1 MEIICERPYA
11 LIGLFALIPALILTV
26 VQYKRIVERLRVLY
40 VKTPQ
45 SMMSKRVSNFPVVIV
60 LRFVFRALAWVMMVL
75 AYAGISWG
83 TNLVS
88 VQKNGHAVTF
98 VFDISYS
105 MMADDASGGL
115 TRLESSKKYA
125 NLLLSRMHDVP
136 VSVVLAKGDGVV
148 LVPDTEDRAIVETL
162 LESLSPK
169 LMSSTGTSLG
179 KGIMA
184 ALNAIPENSINLHRI
199 FLFTDGDETD
209 GMLEKA
215 LTECMKKSVSVSII
229 GFGGE
234 QETSVIAGDGKTKVY
249 TSLKSEKLSSVCKKV
264 MGKSALPLGSDF
276 DLRFV
281 DATEAG
287 SARTLLDFGEKKAG
301 SADSKTESYYE
312 VRPVSRY
319 GLFLGLA
326 ILFFVL
332 SFITVELD
340 PDFFKRRMK
349 KISAVSMV
357 FCLFTMSSCT
367 LRTKGA
373 ADVLSGTWDW
383 NQQKWAN
390 ATAKFLQVSEDA
402 KVAGDK
408 ELNEYAVFNLGAT
421 YLAMNEDDA
430 ALKRFKEISDDATKE
445 LRYASFYNMG
455 IIFYR
460 KADYESAAE
469 YFKKALTVDSKQRN
483 AKINLEL
490 SIRNA
495 ESKKTNQNE
504 PVSSTASVSHD
515 QTVDQS
521 IFNRIREND
530 VNQWK
535 SSENNSDSSG
545 LDY

>member
-1 MEIICERPYA
+1 M
-11 LIGLFALIPALILTV
+11 
-26 VQYKRIVERLRVLY
+26 
-40 VKTPQ
+40 
-45 SMMSKRVSNFPVVIV
+45 
-60 LRFVFRALAWVMMVL
+60 
-75 AYAGISWG
+75 
-83 TNLVS
+83 
-88 VQKNGHAVTF
+88 
-98 VFDISYS
+98 
-105 MMADDASGGL
+105 
-115 TRLESSKKYA
+115 
-125 NLLLSRMHDVP
+125 
-136 VSVVLAKGDGVV
+136 
-148 LVPDTEDRAIVETL
+148 
-162 LESLSPK
+162 
-169 LMSSTGTSLG
+169 
-179 KGIMA
+179 
-184 ALNAIPENSINLHRI
+184 
-199 FLFTDGDETD
+199 
-209 GMLEKA
+209 
-215 LTECMKKSVSVSII
+215 
-229 GFGGE
+229 
-234 QETSVIAGDGKTKVY
+234 
-249 TSLKSEKLSSVCKKV
+249 
-264 MGKSALPLGSDF
+264 
-276 DLRFV
+276 
-281 DATEAG
+281 
-287 SARTLLDFGEKKAG
+287 
-301 SADSKTESYYE
+301 
-312 VRPVSRY
+312 
-319 GLFLGLA
+319 
-326 ILFFVL
+326 L

-367 LRTKGA
+367 VRTKGA

>member
-11 LIGLFALIPALILTV
+11 LIGLVTLIPALILTIA
-26 VQYKRIVERLRVLY
+26 QYRKIVERLKILY

-45 SMMSKRVSNFPVVIV
+45 SMLSKRVTYFPSVIV
-60 LRFVFRALAWVMMVL
+60 LRFVFRSLAWTMMVL

-83 TNLVS
+83 TNLVP
-88 VQKNGHAVTF
+88 VQKSGNAVTF

-115 TRLESSKKYA
+115 SRLESSKKYA
-125 NLLLSRMHDVP
+125 NLLLSRMNDVP

-148 LVPDTEDRAIVETL
+148 LVPDTEDRAIVESL

-184 ALNAIPENSINLHRI
+184 ALNSIPENSINLHRI

-215 LTECMKKSVSVSII
+215 LTECMKKSVSVYII

-234 QETSVIAGDGKTKVY
+234 QETAVVAGDGKTKVY
-249 TSLKSEKLSSVCKKV
+249 TSLKSEKLSSICNRV
-264 MGKSALPLGSDF
+264 MRKNALPYGSDF

-287 SARTLLDFGEKKAG
+287 SARVLLDFGEKSSG
-301 SADSKTESYYE
+301 SGDSKTESYYE

-367 LRTKGA
+367 VRTKGA
-373 ADVLSGTWDW
+373 AAVLSGTWDW

-408 ELNEYAVFNLGAT
+408 ELNDYAVFNLGAT

-430 ALKRFKEISDDATKE
+430 ALKRFKEIPEDATNE
-445 LRYASFYNMG
+445 LRYAAFYNIG
-455 IIFYR
+455 IIFYK
-460 KADYESAAE
+460 KADYDSAAE
-469 YFKKALTVDSKQRN
+469 YFKRALAVDSKQRN

-495 ESKKTNQNE
+495 EAKKSNQNE
-504 PVSSTASVSHD
+504 IAAKSASVSQE

-521 IFNRIREND
+521 IFNRIKEND
-530 VNQWK
+530 LNQWK
-535 SSENNSDSSG
+535 SSENDSDSSG